1 MQTIIENADFI
12 AVMLDVFL
20 FGLMI
25 GIGIAPDRAKSNS
38 DNS

>member
-1 MQTIIENADFI
+1 MQTIIENSNLI

-25 GIGIAPDRAKSNS
+25 GIGIAPNKVQSNS